1 VKKKVL
7 LNEMPSPTK
16 IKRIGLLG
24 HYGNKNMGDDAT
36 LQSVISNIREHCPD
50 AEIFCFSPNPEDT
63 QKRHRVRAFPLNSA
77 CKRHRASGAIENAH
91 NGRTTPLPASKL
103 NKIKAL
109 VKHDPLLHFLL
120 KPVLGIVRRLFLVAG
135 ELGFIV
141 NSYRESSSLD
151 LMIISG
157 GGQLDDSWG
166 GPWGSPFILLKWAI
180 IGKASGTKLLFISV
194 GAGPIKFRLSRF
206 FIKFALNFSNYRSYR
221 DESSRKLIQA
231 IGVKGEDFVFP
242 DIAYSLT
249 VNRRD
254 TCEVRGEH
262 HIVGISPMAYLD
274 HRCWPENDKEFY
286 ESYVKKIA
294 ALTLW
299 LIQRQYI
306 VSFFCSQLIM
316 DAPVIQDVKR
326 AMENMETAI
335 RWQHIIEPPVNSVKD
350 LVNALGMCYF
360 VVASRL
366 HGVILSHLLYKPVI
380 ALSYH
385 EKIDMLMADM
395 GHSDYCLDINNFSLD
410 VLKDRVYMLQSYHEI
425 LTTQIR
431 NKVSS
436 YKLALENQYNRIFE
450 ESFSCH
456 HGIA

>member
-1 VKKKVL
+1 MR
-7 LNEMPSPTK
+7 NEMPLPSK

-36 LQSVISNIREHCPD
+36 LQAVISDIRKYCPN
-50 AEIFCFSPNPEDT
+50 AMICCFSPNPEDT
-63 QKRHRVRAFPLNSA
+63 QKRHGIPTFPLDSA
-77 CKRHRASGAIENAH
+77 FKRCRASGAIGDVHSERA
-91 NGRTTPLPASKL
+91 TPLRAYKLSKIRAL
-103 NKIKAL
+103 IKQDTL
-109 VKHDPLLHFLL
+109 IYFLL
-120 KPVLGIVRRLFLVAG
+120 KPVMGIVRRLLSLVG

-141 NSYRESSSLD
+141 NSYRVSPSLD
-151 LMIISG
+151 LLIISG

-166 GPWGSPFILLKWAI
+166 GPWGSPFILFKWAM
-180 IGKASGTKLLFISV
+180 IGKASGAKLLFISV
-194 GAGPIKFRLSRF
+194 GAGPIKYRLSRF

-231 IGVKGEDFVFP
+231 IGVKGKDFVFP

-254 TCEVRGEH
+254 TSEVRGEH

-326 AMENMETAI
+326 AMENMETGI
-335 RWQHIIEPPVNSVKD
+335 RWEHIIEPPVNSVKD

-450 ESFSCH
+450 ERFSCH
-456 HGIA
+456 HGIG